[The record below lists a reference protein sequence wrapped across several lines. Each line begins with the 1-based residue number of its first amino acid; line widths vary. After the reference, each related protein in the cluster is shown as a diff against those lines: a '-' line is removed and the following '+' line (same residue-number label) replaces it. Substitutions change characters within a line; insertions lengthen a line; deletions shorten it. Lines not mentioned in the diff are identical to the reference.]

1 MPELENRIRVW
12 KRSLAIAFG
21 GSGEILEELE
31 SHLREE
37 IDRLTQ
43 AGHAPDAALTAA
55 QAKLG
60 RPVDLAAEYARA
72 VPPARWLPISVGLA
86 LLVLLLGYFTWVF
99 IVPGF
104 LQGGNVLLVLHVAT
118 IVAGYAAGFY
128 AGLLGICYVGCWLIR
143 PIGLGQ
149 RRALGRTLFVAN
161 AGATLLLLLG
171 MVLGGV
177 WAHDRW
183 GHAWNNDPR
192 EIGTLIP
199 LLWCTALTAM
209 LWTVPQKQ
217 HLWVLLSVLAI
228 SVSVWGW
235 FGPSLLLQLSQQLHT
250 YGPSTTLLYLVVVC
264 TAVPLAVALLG
275 FLPPGRLRR
284 QPT

>member
-1 MPELENRIRVW
+1 MPELETRIREW
-12 KRSLAIAFG
+12 KHSLAIAFG

-43 AGHAPDAALTAA
+43 AGHSPDAALTAA

-86 LLVLLLGYFTWVF
+86 LLVLLFGYFTWVF
-99 IVPGF
+99 VVPGI
-104 LQGGNVLLVLHVAT
+104 LQGWNVLLVLHVAT
-118 IVAGYAAGFY
+118 TVAGYAAGFY
-128 AGLLGICYVGCWLIR
+128 AGFLGICYVGCWLIR
-143 PIGLGQ
+143 PIGVGQ
-149 RRALGRTLFVAN
+149 RLAMGRTLFVAN
-161 AGATLLLLLG
+161 AVAALLLLLG

-177 WAHDRW
+177 WAHDQW
-183 GHAWNNDPR
+183 GHAWNDDPR
-192 EIGTLIP
+192 EIGTLIT
-199 LLWCTALTAM
+199 LLWFTALTAM

-217 HLWVLLSVLAI
+217 HLWVLLNVLAI

-235 FGPSLLLQLSQQLHT
+235 FGPSLLSQQLHS

-264 TAVPLAVALLG
+264 TAAPLAVALLG
-275 FLPPGRLRR
+275 FLPTGRLRR